1 MGVGET
7 DIAST
12 KAGGCDDPF
21 EQRVRESSL
30 DLGTAFDCFSDRS
43 ATGSP
48 SVSAQARVNRDRPR
62 RALEA
67 EGFRN
72 YAREWWHFDFHDRL
86 APNQAYDFPVR

>member
-1 MGVGET
+1 VGET

-12 KAGGCDDPF
+12 RAGGCDDPF

-30 DLGTAFDCFSDRS
+30 DLGTAFDCFSEAQR
-43 ATGSP
+43 ASP
-48 SVSAQARVNRDRPR
+48 SVSAQARVNRDRLR

-67 EGFRN
+67 EGFCN
-72 YAREWWHFDFHDRL
+72 YARDRL